1 MTLGFEGIPVLFQSC
16 FEKEKAYGS
25 DLRLLFYKTKDR
37 RNKYNFSSVSNLI
50 CNESSSEQ

>member
-1 MTLGFEGIPVLFQSC
+1 MTLGFEDIPILFQSC

-37 RNKYNFSSVSNLI
+37 RNKHNFSSNLI